1 MTMATW
7 NDVSRL
13 ALELPEVEE
22 ITGGDGQL
30 SWKVKGKL
38 FVWERPL
45 RKRDIDELGDA
56 APAGPI
62 LVARTDGE
70 AEKFALVQIDPDVY
84 FTTSHFNGY
93 PAVLVRLDRIKKP
106 ALGELVIG
114 AWLIQ
119 APKTLVKQFRA
130 GTSAGS

>member
-13 ALELPEVEE
+13 ALRLPEVEE

-62 LVARTDGE
+62 LGARTDGE
-70 AEKFALVQIDPDVY
+70 AEKLALVQTDPDVY
-84 FTTSHFNGY
+84 FTTSHFSGY

-130 GTSAGS
+130 GTAAGS

>member
-62 LVARTDGE
+62 LGARTDGE
-70 AEKFALVQIDPDVY
+70 AEKFALVQTDPGVY

-93 PAVLVRLDRIKKP
+93 PAVLVRLDRINKP